1 MFYRLFK
8 EHPEAVQE
16 TYVQHAMFA
25 SRFAL
30 KLAAAAGA
38 ALVHAV
44 VPALFEK
51 TASRIVADLYAKTHN
66 RGNYNLGR
74 CAFKF
79 AQFQHTDQSNQS
91 GGKHPHHHGKRRF
104 VKLLPDDRGKDHAA
118 ECGDR
123 VDRAGGGA
131 CNMAQRFH
139 GQRGQIADAKA
150 DHHKNRHEPQ
160 VKQRKIKPITKPLDQ
175 RVDQY
180 NCGCGHKHHHCIKRQ
195 CPHAKAYHK

>member
-44 VPALFEK
+44 VLALFEK

-66 RGNYNLGR
+66 RGN
-74 CAFKF
+74 
-79 AQFQHTDQSNQS
+79 
-91 GGKHPHHHGKRRF
+91 
-104 VKLLPDDRGKDHAA
+104 
-118 ECGDR
+118 
-123 VDRAGGGA
+123 
-131 CNMAQRFH
+131 
-139 GQRGQIADAKA
+139 
-150 DHHKNRHEPQ
+150 
-160 VKQRKIKPITKPLDQ
+160 
-175 RVDQY
+175 
-180 NCGCGHKHHHCIKRQ
+180 
-195 CPHAKAYHK
+195 